1 MSAYVEIWGLLTAWA
16 VLQALAPGKAHNS
29 ILRRKVWCGHQPDLT
44 LHTGKLMHRGID
56 ISVEPAWSHAW
67 MPESVPLNPALPLSP
82 HPMAPQHPRRV
93 RGSPQCP
100 RGALGWR
107 GSPWAGALLPWLCDS
122 AHLSFPSQAFSV
134 TWSNCLPEARGA
146 VTTTVDPKLLIVHI
160 ADGQPRVPIPFR
172 SMPCLRVFIPR
183 VPWGW
188 GRRPLIISQFSIH
201 FHPLELFSWVPSVI
215 RERDARSGYT
225 DVSEMV

>member
-1 MSAYVEIWGLLTAWA
+1 MFLWNSLAFLMIQRMLAIWPLVRLPFRKPAWTSGSLWFMYCWTLAWRILSITLLACEMSAYAEIWGLLTAWA
-16 VLQALAPGKAHNS
+16 VLQALAPGKAHNL
-29 ILRRKVWCGHQPDLT
+29 ILRGKVWCGHQPHLT

-56 ISVEPAWSHAW
+56 ISVELAWSHAW

-122 AHLSFPSQAFSV
+122 AHLSFPSPGF
-134 TWSNCLPEARGA
+134 
-146 VTTTVDPKLLIVHI
+146 
-160 ADGQPRVPIPFR
+160 
-172 SMPCLRVFIPR
+172 
-183 VPWGW
+183 
-188 GRRPLIISQFSIH
+188 
-201 FHPLELFSWVPSVI
+201 
-215 RERDARSGYT
+215 
-225 DVSEMV
+225 